1 MIMSLEEKKQEVI
14 EDFSVYDEWLD
25 KYEYLIELGKTLE
38 AYPEEEKTEDKLIK
52 GCQSRV
58 WLDYEQKDGKLYFRA
73 DSDAIITKG
82 IISLLLSVYSGRTPA
97 EIAADDFDFVE
108 KIGLKENLSPT
119 RANGLVSMI
128 DTIKWIANDAAA
140 KEQMAGQA
148 GHDEKTQAG
157 HDGAVIPG
165 STGNPSKDVLSA
177 EDVAALQ
184 PLYAD
189 VILAL
194 KQVYDP
200 EIPVNIYDL
209 GLIYELNIDKDR
221 KVSIVMTFTAPNCP
235 MADEVMHEVEDSVKQ
250 VPGVTGCSI
259 ELTFEPVW
267 DRSMLSEEARVDLG
281 LDYEE
286 DDYGKLS

>member
-1 MIMSLEEKKQEVI
+1 M
-14 EDFSVYDEWLD
+14 
-25 KYEYLIELGKTLE
+25 
-38 AYPEEEKTEDKLIK
+38 
-52 GCQSRV
+52 
-58 WLDYEQKDGKLYFRA
+58 KDGKLYFRA

-82 IISLLLSVYSGRTPA
+82 IISLLISVYSGRTPA
-97 EIAADDFDFVE
+97 EIAADDFGFVDR
-108 KIGLKENLSPT
+108 IGLKENLSPT

-128 DTIKWIANDAAA
+128 DTIKWVANEMAE
-140 KEQMAGQA
+140 KEKMAGQA

-157 HDGAVIPG
+157 HDG
-165 STGNPSKDVLSA
+165 VLTA

-235 MADEVMHEVEDSVKQ
+235 MADEVMHEVEESVKR